1 MQEMKLGTGNILE
14 QSLSPYHTGENWL
27 KKTKRGDWAL
37 FFYFVGTLGG
47 FQSSFFC
54 FFEIIKK
61 KI

>member
-27 KKTKRGDWAL
+27 KKKRGDWAL

-47 FQSSFFC
+47 FQSSC
-54 FFEIIKK
+54 FFL
-61 KI
+61 